1 MGELERT
8 GRRVLIVSTANLQRP
23 LALAAAGPLLEGDL
37 LDQDGL
43 GGGYEGGRLLV
54 GVDGLDDGDLPG
66 GESVVLALHQ
76 AGVGRGEPLEGDLV
90 ELIQT
95 VHLVEALL
103 GVVHDVGLNVLVEV
117 LVEGHVGPEILSV
130 LGRLLDQSDD
140 DHDEH
145 EDSDEAA
152 EDDDH
157 GDHPVQLPVLT

>member
-90 ELIQT
+90 ELKLLTNTRT
-95 VHLVEALL
+95 VMRQLRMMIM
-103 GVVHDVGLNVLVEV
+103 GT
-117 LVEGHVGPEILSV
+117 ILSNSLSWPDVSSSKPLV
-130 LGRLLDQSDD
+130 LASVWDI
-140 DHDEH
+140 
-145 EDSDEAA
+145 
-152 EDDDH
+152 
-157 GDHPVQLPVLT
+157 LTI